1 MMEKLIRF
9 FRPDPERKEYKREF
23 LAALNA
29 QARVLQRPFGFIA
42 SIAWINFAF
51 NLDPRLHPEF
61 PELFYFRM
69 ALTLTGMFIF
79 AASFFE
85 RLRGRGLGLLY
96 LLVSFSLLSCS
107 FFTGRIAADAGYVS
121 GLQILIIVIVAA
133 PFTFRSLMVF
143 YAASILL
150 FVTALLMYQPALN
163 TDAAKYSMNNL
174 ALSYAVGFVL
184 AWVLDRYRFTMFIN
198 QFRLN
203 RAKES
208 AEMNARAKSAF
219 LANISHEISGPMNA
233 IRDLCRTA
241 SEQESIMATHAAS
254 TSEVSRSLDEITNVT
269 RGLVETMQQVAAMS
283 HEASDVANVCRT
295 DLARMKEV
303 MNHMGKAS
311 KSISGRLEAINE
323 KAENITHVVTTISKV
338 ADQTNLLSLNAAI
351 EAEKAGEYG
360 RGFNVVAR
368 EIRRLADQTAI
379 ATLDIDQMVRE
390 MHTAVSAGVMEMD
403 KFMAAVR
410 QSAGDVDQ
418 IGTQLTRIIEHV
430 QDLSPSFTHVSESME
445 MQSRNAQEISAA
457 MVNLSRE
464 MPQITEALR
473 DAYASIEQLHDAEK
487 RLEEEVERFKES
499 GNGVSSSNVFME
511 VTASDDRRL

>member
-1 MMEKLIRF
+1 MKRNLMMLAKAIQF
-9 FRPDPERKEYKREF
+9 VSPDPEKSTYRSEF
-23 LAALNA
+23 LSALNV

-42 SIAWINFAF
+42 SIAWLNFAF

-61 PELFYFRM
+61 PELFYFRI
-69 ALTLTGMFIF
+69 ALTLTGIFVF
-79 AASFFE
+79 AASFSE

-96 LLVSFSLLSCS
+96 LLMAFSFLSCS
-107 FFTGRIAADAGYVS
+107 FFTGRIADDAGYVS
-121 GLQILIIVIVAA
+121 GLQILIIVVVAA

-150 FVTALLMYQPALN
+150 FVTALLAYQPDLN

-174 ALSYAVGFVL
+174 AISYAVGFVL
-184 AWVLDRYRFTMFIN
+184 AWILDRYRFTMFIN

-208 AEMNARAKSAF
+208 AETSATAKSAF

-233 IRDLCRTA
+233 IRDLSRMA
-241 SEQESIMATHAAS
+241 KEQESIMANHAAS
-254 TSEVSRSLDEITNVT
+254 ISAVAASLDEIRDVT
-269 RGLVETMQQVAAMS
+269 RGLVETMQQLTAMS
-283 HEASDVANVCRT
+283 RQASDVANSCRT
-295 DLARMKEV
+295 DLTRMKEV
-303 MNHMGKAS
+303 MDHMGTAS

-323 KAENITHVVTTISKV
+323 KAENITHVVTAISKV

-403 KFMAAVR
+403 KFMMAVR
-410 QSAGDVDQ
+410 QSAKDVDQ
-418 IGTQLTRIIEHV
+418 IGTQISLIIGEV
-430 QDLSPSFTHVSESME
+430 QALSPKFTNVSESME
-445 MQSRNAQEISAA
+445 TQSQNAQELSAD

-464 MPQITEALR
+464 IPQITEALR
-473 DAYASIEQLHDAEK
+473 NTYAFIEQLHDAEK

-499 GNGVSSSNVFME
+499 GKGMLNE
-511 VTASDDRRL
+511 

>member
-1 MMEKLIRF
+1 MTIKKILRF
-9 FRPDPERKEYKREF
+9 IRPDPEKSTYKREL
-23 LAALNA
+23 LASLNA

-61 PELFYFRM
+61 PELFYFRI
-69 ALTLTGMFIF
+69 ALSITGIFVF

-85 RLRGRGLGLLY
+85 KLRGKGLGMIY
-96 LLVSFSLLSCS
+96 LLVIFSFLSCS
-107 FFTGRIAADAGYVS
+107 FFTGRIADDAGYVS

-133 PFTFRSLMVF
+133 PFTFRSLLAF

-150 FVTALLMYQPALN
+150 FLTALLVYHPPLH

-184 AWVLDRYRFTMFIN
+184 AWVLDRYRFTMFIH

-203 RAKES
+203 RAKEWAETS
-208 AEMNARAKSAF
+208 ATAKSAF

-233 IRDLCRTA
+233 IRGLSKMAR
-241 SEQESIMATHAAS
+241 EQESIMTNHAAS
-254 TSEVSRSLDEITNVT
+254 TRAVATSLDEITDIT
-269 RGLVETMQQVAAMS
+269 KGLVETMQQVTAMS
-283 HEASDVANVCRT
+283 QQASEVANACRT

-303 MNHMGKAS
+303 MDHMGNAS

-323 KAENITHVVTTISKV
+323 KAENITHVVTTIAKV

-390 MHTAVSAGVMEMD
+390 MQTAVSAGVMEMD
-403 KFMAAVR
+403 KFMMAVR
-410 QSAGDVDQ
+410 QSAKDVEQ
-418 IGTQLTRIIEHV
+418 IGTQITRIIGHV
-430 QDLSPSFTHVSESME
+430 QALSPSFTNVTKSME
-445 MQSRNAQEISAA
+445 TQSRNAQEISSA

-464 MPQITEALR
+464 IPQITEALR
-473 DAYASIEQLHDAEK
+473 STYAFIEQLHDAEK
-487 RLEEEVERFKES
+487 RLEEEVERFKDI
-499 GNGVSSSNVFME
+499 GTNGSN
-511 VTASDDRRL
+511 